1 LSNKFKN
8 KKENYTAK
16 KQLLISYFS
25 GLSASLLTMPI
36 WTLRTRISLITL
48 NKEESSSFRNRFN
61 VVLLVIKES
70 IEKEGFLKLYK
81 GALSSVILSFHGGIQ
96 MTIYETLK
104 NYLRNKETYKIS
116 NIQGSF
122 LGVTS
127 KVIASSILYPFNVIR
142 ARQQQFDKKSPNL
155 DKNLLKNMLV
165 SSNEYGMFINTARIV
180 YNMSG
185 PKGFY
190 KGLSATILRQLPGS
204 SLFFY
209 TYEYTLNLFKVS

>member
-1 LSNKFKN
+1 MSNKFKN